1 MSVLSMSSSRSL
13 PETEL
18 EHITQLAVSLSGQ
31 LTSVQVEEIGPA
43 GGAALQCGAAAAPGQ
58 GGQFL
63 EVSESGIARTHLPT
77 RPTNAEV
84 EQHQPSAP
92 PEWLLA
98 RLQRGEVVAI
108 SRAEDLPREARVI
121 REQTGGTGVCCILG
135 VPVSM
140 AGRVVFALVLDSDRV
155 TPRWPYTHI

>member
-18 EHITQLAVSLSGQ
+18 EHITQLAVTLSGQ

-43 GGAALQCGAAAAPGQ
+43 VGAGVQCVAAATHVQ
-58 GGQFL
+58 GCQFL
-63 EVSESGIARTHLPT
+63 ELSESGIARTHLPT

-108 SRAEDLPREARVI
+108 SRAENLPVEARGI
-121 REQTGGTGVCCILG
+121 RGTTGGG
-135 VPVSM
+135 
-140 AGRVVFALVLDSDRV
+140 
-155 TPRWPYTHI
+155 